1 MKECISLL
9 DNVSLHDNVVVA
21 WQWNNLRGDMYYG
34 KEAYKGIVGLV
45 EMADP
50 LLVQLYG
57 TN

>member
-1 MKECISLL
+1 L
-9 DNVSLHDNVVVA
+9 DNVTLHDNVVVA
-21 WQWNNLRGDMYYG
+21 WKWNNLRGDMYYG